1 MPDYKTPGVYIEE
14 ISKFPPSIAA
24 PETALP
30 VFIGHTEK
38 AEREGHALTHT
49 PTRISSQTEYEL
61 FFGGG
66 PARTVTLRVDAGQ
79 QLIEATADQLFYLYD
94 SIRLFFANGGGPCLI
109 VSVGNYGDEVSP
121 ARLTNGLNA
130 VSTHPE
136 PTLLAMPDLVLC
148 HEAHTLEAAAL
159 AQCAQAPNR
168 FAVFDIGYAKDAEAF
183 ATKTD
188 QFKQRLGTEHLKYG
202 AAYGPWLVTNLS
214 GVKALN
220 QLTFTSEGATVS
232 PESLAQ
238 DERMRA
244 LITQIHEAEEKN
256 SALCAQLFQQL
267 YNQYAQA
274 RQWIDTANFALNTLP
289 PCGAVMGVYA
299 EVDRN
304 RGVWKAPANVSL
316 NGVMQLVF
324 ELNNQQQETYNID
337 VNSGKSINLLRSF
350 TGKGFLIWGART
362 LAGNDNEWRYINV
375 RRLCSWLENAIR
387 QGLQAQVFEP
397 NDANTWMR
405 AQAMIENFLTMLW
418 RQGAFQGSKPEHA
431 FFVHV
436 GLGKTMTANDI
447 AQGLMIIEFGL
458 AVVRPAEFII
468 LKIAQKQSAA

>member
-38 AEREGHALTHT
+38 AEREGNALA
-49 PTRISSQTEYEL
+49 PTRITSLNEYETY
-61 FFGGG
+61 FGGA
-66 PARTVTLRVDAGQ
+66 PARTVTLKVNASQ

-109 VSVGNYGDEVSP
+109 VSVGNYEDEVSP

-130 VSTHPE
+130 LSTHPE

-148 HEAHTLEAAAL
+148 QEAHTLEAVAL

-168 FAVFDIGYAKDAEAF
+168 FAVFDIGYAKDALAF

-214 GVKALN
+214 GVHSLN
-220 QLTFTSEGATVS
+220 QLTFTLEGATVS
-232 PESLAQ
+232 PESLTQ

-274 RQWIDTANFALNTLP
+274 RQWIDAANCALNTLP

-299 EVDRN
+299 QVDST

-316 NGVMQLVF
+316 NGVRQLVF

-337 VNSGKSINLLRSF
+337 VNSGKSINLIRSF
-350 TGKGFLIWGART
+350 PGKGFLIWGART

-375 RRLCSWLENAIR
+375 RRLCSWLGNAIR

-397 NDANTWMR
+397 NDANTWIR

-436 GLGKTMTANDI
+436 GSGKTMTANDI
-447 AQGLMIIEFGL
+447 AQGLMIVEFGL